1 MQAIFVIAYK
11 HTNTPT
17 FTRRNAYMLI
27 NNATYDDAKNPNQ
40 FYTHPLWPIDE
51 RSLKHITLGLREWT
65 HMR

>member
-1 MQAIFVIAYK
+1 
-11 HTNTPT
+11 
-17 FTRRNAYMLI
+17 MLI